1 MSKPI
6 QNPELKKTSE
16 QKRNAVVK
24 AVSMP
29 RDFASEISRLTQ
41 NVPGGFS
48 RFVVQAIAE
57 KISKISAQSTPTPQ
71 IQNFNGNEQTSW
83 NTSKKLQ
90 EQTPQPVNKSNTPAH
105 NSSVVQAIAEKFSK
119 SSDLSTSILKLEN
132 FNDNEQIT
140 WDTIKKF
147 QAPNSTILSPNN
159 QGSKETNSAPGAFSM
174 PLLLKAPQNI

>member
-1 MSKPI
+1 MSKLI
-6 QNPELKKTSE
+6 QNPKLKKHSG
-16 QKRNAVVK
+16 QKRNTVVK

-71 IQNFNGNEQTSW
+71 IQNFNDNEQTSW

-90 EQTPQPVNKSNTPAH
+90 
-105 NSSVVQAIAEKFSK
+105 
-119 SSDLSTSILKLEN
+119 D
-132 FNDNEQIT
+132 
-140 WDTIKKF
+140 
-147 QAPNSTILSPNN
+147 PNSTILSPNN

>member
-6 QNPELKKTSE
+6 QNPELKKPSE

-24 AVSMP
+24 TISMP

-48 RFVVQAIAE
+48 RFI
-57 KISKISAQSTPTPQ
+57 
-71 IQNFNGNEQTSW
+71 
-83 NTSKKLQ
+83 
-90 EQTPQPVNKSNTPAH
+90 
-105 NSSVVQAIAEKFSK
+105 VQAIAEKFSK

-147 QAPNSTILSPNN
+147 QDPNSTILSPNN